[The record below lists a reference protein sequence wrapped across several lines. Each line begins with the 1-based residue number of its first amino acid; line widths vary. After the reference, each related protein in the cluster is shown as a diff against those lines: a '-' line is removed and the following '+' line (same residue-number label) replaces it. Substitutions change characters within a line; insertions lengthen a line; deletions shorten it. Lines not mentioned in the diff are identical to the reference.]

1 MNASTRISMRV
12 GRGRIRSM
20 AVAVVLGIALGAV
33 PTASQ
38 MIPELEPF
46 APLLDHTWKAV
57 FDSET
62 GAGDVVRWEPALA
75 GQAIQITHSIAD
87 GDYGGV
93 TYVMWDA
100 EAEALAYTYFTTA
113 GFFTRG
119 TMWFD
124 DDGSLQSQEFVTGTA
139 DGVTEVRATQELR
152 EDGSLRVV
160 TRLLRD
166 GTWEDAGD
174 VIYRPAPGAEII
186 LPRTG
191 GTGGGPLR

>member
-1 MNASTRISMRV
+1 
-12 GRGRIRSM
+12 M
-20 AVAVVLGIALGAV
+20 AALGTALVAVPA
-33 PTASQ
+33 ASQ
-38 MIPELEPF
+38 MAPELAPF

-57 FDSET
+57 FDAET
-62 GAGDVVRWEPALA
+62 GSGDVVRWEPALG

-124 DDGSLQSQEFVTGTA
+124 DDGALRSQEFVTGDA
-139 DGVTEVRATQELR
+139 DGVTEVRAVQELQ

-160 TRLLRD
+160 TRLLRE

-174 VIYRPAPGAEII
+174 VLYRPAPGAEIV

-191 GTGGGPLR
+191 RTGGGALR

>member
-1 MNASTRISMRV
+1 MV
-12 GRGRIRSM
+12 
-20 AVAVVLGIALGAV
+20 
-33 PTASQ
+33 
-38 MIPELEPF
+38 PELEPF

-57 FDSET
+57 FDAET
-62 GAGDVVRWEPALA
+62 GSGDVVRWEPALS

-87 GDYGGV
+87 GDYGGI

-100 EAEALAYTYFTTA
+100 DAEELVYTYFTSA

-124 DDGSLQSQEFVTGTA
+124 TDGSLQSREFVTGEA

-160 TRLLRD
+160 TRLLRGD
-166 GTWEDAGD
+166 TWEDAGD
-174 VIYRPAPGAEII
+174 VVYRPAPEAEVI

-191 GTGGGPLR
+191 GSGGGLNR